1 MGMKVLQLQT
11 NYNFYQSVHLVNIV
25 LKNIEV
31 RCNKETNLRNA
42 WSVWFCILLEHT
54 EPCSNIFNL
63 RKCQTLQ
70 KWKYKIS
77 LCKVF
82 LWCLRW
88 LLFWLFCTH
97 HPSSHIC
104 IKCDCRPLPPSALRS
119 GASHLLIHSHGH
131 HEVILVFCI
140 LSSVSGAIYAMAAI
154 DFG

>member
-1 MGMKVLQLQT
+1 M
-11 NYNFYQSVHLVNIV
+11 FS
-25 LKNIEV
+25 
-31 RCNKETNLRNA
+31 LRNA

-131 HEVILVFCI
+131 HEEIPGFLIFYQWRNLCHGSHWFWIVQEQITPVTKPVTLGQKTHDNGLV
-140 LSSVSGAIYAMAAI
+140 SK
-154 DFG
+154 